1 MSKSDAAYQQGYSR
15 GFAFGK
21 SIKPRSNIPRAMN
34 VLLNSTQGIDGY
46 EDIFATYLRVAGFKI
61 KYSIKK
67 GQFTC
72 SN

>member
-1 MSKSDAAYQQGYSR
+1 MSESDAAYQQGYFR
-15 GFAFGK
+15 GFTFGK
-21 SIKPRSNIPRAMN
+21 SIKPRNNIPRAMN

-46 EDIFATYLRVAGFKI
+46 EQLFATYLRAAGFKI
-61 KYSIKK
+61 KFSIKK

>member
-46 EDIFATYLRVAGFKI
+46 EYIFARYLRAAGFKI

-67 GQFTC
+67 GQFVCT
-72 SN
+72 N